1 MKYILALLALCAS
14 LVAAESIPTA
24 GLYVDL
30 YGNVFKDGQNLNR
43 KAGDYV
49 REFPAEAPAM
59 DAALTEVALRGRQY
73 IAAQAQA
80 AQTDAAAQVAAKEA
94 EKQGAVAAAT
104 AERDAAIAANAADL
118 AAKTAALAAKTARVA
133 ALEAHL
139 AQLASYIGGLR
150 GALDAKGVA
159 SQEPPAAPAP

>member
-1 MKYILALLALCAS
+1 MKHILILLALVAS
-14 LVAAESIPTA
+14 LVAAESIPTS

-73 IAAQAQA
+73 IAAQVQAAQA
-80 AQTDAAAQVAAKEA
+80 AAAGQIAAKET
-94 EKQGAVAAAT
+94 EKQSAIASAN
-104 AERDAAIAANAADL
+104 AAIAANADEL
-118 AAKTAALAAKTARVA
+118 AAKTAALAAATARVA

-139 AQLASYIGGLR
+139 LELATYIGGLR
-150 GALDAKGVA
+150 GTIAGLGGSSA
-159 SQEPPAAPAP
+159 SPPTLPAP